1 MAGVGEQGGI
11 GIGLE
16 QLRMKEIGGEIE
28 RERSEVGQELLGR
41 RLVVCRRE
49 RGKIQLWM

>member
-1 MAGVGEQGGI
+1 
-11 GIGLE
+11 
-16 QLRMKEIGGEIE
+16 MKEIEI
-28 RERSEVGQELLGR
+28 ERSEVDGAGLLGR